1 MDRLFEGIV
10 YFGQLIDILC
20 IICTIIGCFGGVILN
35 NRDDG
40 PNSKNKVRRF
50 LLWMLA
56 IVSLVILALNKF
68 GIPNLTKVPEIE
80 NCVLDSAKI
89 MLSQRELSYVITNAY
104 EYQDQDPLLYK
115 VSLNNNEAN
124 TYTKKG
130 TAVELK
136 IIGIEKVDV
145 YDSVDWDSLKVREP
159 GEVEIDPNI
168 QKVDLCVDLR
178 ECMLN
183 EISAGEDL
191 LLL

>member
-1 MDRLFEGIV
+1 MDRLIEGIV

-20 IICTIIGCFGGVILN
+20 IICTIIGFFGGVILN

-145 YDSVDWDSLKVREP
+145 YDSVDWDSLKV
-159 GEVEIDPNI
+159 
-168 QKVDLCVDLR
+168 QY
-178 ECMLN
+178 
-183 EISAGEDL
+183 
-191 LLL
+191 